1 MSPKI
6 KRERERVRKIKL
18 MRGRE
23 RARLRKKERER
34 ERERERDFCPQ
45 EFVLRLI
52 LDADNHFGSNFL
64 FTIYD
69 SVQM

>member
-1 MSPKI
+1 
-6 KRERERVRKIKL
+6 

-23 RARLRKKERER
+23 RARLRKRER

-52 LDADNHFGSNFL
+52 FDADNHFGSNFL